1 MDVTKFISK
10 RALLPGLLFLTLVV
24 LATAPIYAKGYFV
37 VLASSVLMYIVLTVS
52 WVIFSGPTG
61 YLSLASAAFFGV
73 GIYTSAI
80 LGEAL
85 PLPIAIGVGGLASFI
100 LALLV
105 GALTLRLRGAYFA
118 IFTFGLVGLLLFFT
132 LWWEVNITGTTGR
145 VVPTLDNTTVYYA
158 ILVIFVLLMLTAYF
172 IRRSKYGLALQ
183 SIGENEEAAA
193 HTGINVTALK
203 IVTFAIS
210 AFFMGA
216 VGAIMAARWTYID
229 PKIAFNPLLSF
240 MPVLMAIFGGMGQL
254 YGPVIGAAFFTL
266 LKEFLTTTLAKYG
279 LGELYMLIFGIVL
292 VTALLYMP
300 DGVIGLIQR
309 LRRRYLGGQRV
320 NT

>member
-1 MDVTKFISK
+1 MDFTKLVSK
-10 RALLPGLLFLTLVV
+10 RAILPGLLFLTLVV
-24 LATAPIYAKGYFV
+24 LATAPIYTSGYFV

-52 WVIFSGPTG
+52 WTIFSGPTG

-73 GIYTSAI
+73 GIYTSVL

-85 PLPIAIGVGGLASFI
+85 PLPVAIGVGGLASFI

-105 GALTLRLRGAYFA
+105 GALTLRLKGAYFA

-145 VVPTLDNTTVYYA
+145 VVPTLDNTIVYYV
-158 ILVIFVLLMLTAYF
+158 ILVIFVLLMITAYF
-172 IRRSKYGLALQ
+172 IRHSKFGLALQ

-193 HTGINVTALK
+193 HAGINVTALK
-203 IVTFAIS
+203 IFTFAIS

-216 VGAIMAARWTYID
+216 AGAIMAARWTYID

-254 YGPVIGAAFFTL
+254 YGPVVGAAFFTL
-266 LKEFLTTTLAKYG
+266 LKEFLTTTMARYG

-292 VTALLYMP
+292 VVALVYMP
-300 DGVIGLIQR
+300 DGVVGLIQR

-320 NT
+320 ST